1 MNSLGEDTRLQSLI
15 GKTKF
20 AISMEESRYT
30 LNGGL
35 LILKPDTIARVATD
49 GHRLALAETKARGIR
64 RVCNPS

>member
-1 MNSLGEDTRLQSLI
+1 MTYDFLNLI

-35 LILKPDTIARVATD
+35 LILKLDTEVRFPLISTRDGRYADFILLQKASRV
-49 GHRLALAETKARGIR
+49 RQR
-64 RVCNPS
+64 